1 MTAYV
6 LRRGKAEAL
15 GYPLSNDPR
24 PDFVVT
30 AGSTALRDGPANV
43 KRGRGERDELVSQ
56 GVLAPH
62 PTDADLYIFSR
73 DHRFD
78 SPSAAG
84 DVINDGNLSAPKLW
98 RNTATG
104 VSLKDDLDQGR
115 AVVLAEDVRLSTTAA
130 GHQGAAANS
139 PANDDLQLPPSSILS
154 GDQLAELETKYAA
167 AAPEVREKVSRY
179 IERGP
184 VGDWVKRAN
193 GYRCQVCEA
202 MQLDPIGF
210 RKRSGEPYVEAHHV
224 MPVSKGEI
232 GSLAASNI
240 LTVCANHHRQ
250 LHYGQVEV
258 RISAHTFEITLDGQ
272 LLSITRPAI
281 DVSPA
286 ASTAAEAGR
295 SA

>member
-6 LRRGKAEAL
+6 LRRGKAEAF
-15 GYPLSNDPR
+15 GYPLSDDPR

-30 AGSTALRDGPANV
+30 AGSTALRDGPAVV
-43 KRGRGERDELVSQ
+43 KRGREKRDKLVSQ

-62 PTDADLYIFSR
+62 PTDADLYIFTR

-78 SPSAAG
+78 SPTAAG

-98 RNTATG
+98 RNAATG
-104 VSLKDDLDQGR
+104 ASLKDDLDEGR
-115 AVVLAEDVRLSTTAA
+115 AVVLAQEVRLGVAAA
-130 GHQGAAANS
+130 GPLEADAGFA
-139 PANDDLQLPPSSILS
+139 ANDDLQLPPPILS
-154 GDQLAELETKYAA
+154 GDQLAELEAKFGT

-193 GYRCQVCEA
+193 GFRCQLCDA
-202 MQLDPIGF
+202 MGLNAIGF

-250 LHYGQVEV
+250 LHYGQVDV
-258 RISAHTFEITLDGQ
+258 RISARTFEITLDGQ

-281 DVSPA
+281 DASPA
-286 ASTAAEAGR
+286 ESITAEAGR
-295 SA
+295 RA

>member
-6 LRRGKAEAL
+6 LRRGKAEAF
-15 GYPLSNDPR
+15 GYPLSDDLR

-43 KRGRGERDELVSQ
+43 KRGREKRDTLVSQ

-98 RNTATG
+98 RNTATRA
-104 VSLKDDLDQGR
+104 SLKDDLDQGR
-115 AVVLAEDVRLSTTAA
+115 AVVLEEVRLSAA
-130 GHQGAAANS
+130 SADHQGAAADS
-139 PANDDLQLPPSSILS
+139 PANDDLQLPPSSTLS
-154 GDQLAELETKYAA
+154 GDLLAELETKYGA

-202 MQLDPIGF
+202 LQLDPIGF

-250 LHYGQVEV
+250 LHFGQVDV
-258 RISAHTFEITLDGQ
+258 RISAQTFEITLDGQ

-286 ASTAAEAGR
+286 ESITAEECRRA
-295 SA
+295 